1 MDDKSSGDLIKEV
14 IHSIMKLE
22 KLEEVRFP
30 RQRFFSEAKKI
41 TFLIFSM
48 GVILPM
54 GLVP

>member
-22 KLEEVRFP
+22 QLEEVRFP
-30 RQRFFSEAKKI
+30 RQRFFKKI

-48 GVILPM
+48 GVIM
-54 GLVP
+54 GLVS

>member
-48 GVILPM
+48 GVIM
-54 GLVP
+54 GLVSK